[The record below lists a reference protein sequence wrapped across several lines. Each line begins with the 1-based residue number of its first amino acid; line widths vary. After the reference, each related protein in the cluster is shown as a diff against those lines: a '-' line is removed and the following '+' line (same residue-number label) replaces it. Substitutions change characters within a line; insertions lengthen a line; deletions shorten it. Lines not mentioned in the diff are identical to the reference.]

1 MRIEFHLSTDTNAF
15 EGIYIDIYGV
25 IAIRRSILESHQ
37 KMIFKAKKEV
47 PRDTNQQDLTIK
59 FFFS

>member
-37 KMIFKAKKEV
+37 KMIFKGKKEV
-47 PRDTNQQDLTIK
+47 PRDTNQQDLTI
-59 FFFS
+59 